1 LERAL
6 GLTVNELNNP
16 LAAGRSIL
24 ERIEATNDRVNI
36 VEQEV
41 STKGVPYYHG
51 YENEDIEEWIAQ
63 VEALFT
69 ASGREV
75 GANNTNIARYAIGG
89 LRGPALNWYTERKA
103 AGGGNLINWADAD
116 NDNDLKHRIKQKFI
130 SEEVRRG
137 KLSELKYIKQR
148 EGESVEN
155 YATRFK
161 KILRIANRGINLPDI
176 FKVELFVDG
185 LRSELVEQTRY
196 GNLGNLN
203 DAIERAKLVERI
215 RGEKIQHEIYQEVN
229 EKGVA
234 DILRKYSNPYRNK
247 DNEIFQKM
255 QEDVKDTNELEERL
269 KKLEIKTL
277 NNERRND
284 FRNVTCYTCGERGHT
299 SRVCRQKVNRNFR
312 NQRNGNNVRR
322 NEQRNINY
330 LGNYHNNDNDE
341 YEDEEYDYEYGYDY
355 EGEMY
360 NTDIP
365 TGKRRREEEERYEN
379 NVQNVKVKPRKK
391 LSDETKWKMQ
401 MNRQASNKCSNCG
414 QMGHYAKNCNN
425 PPLEKQRLKV
435 NPDDIEKFAEQ
446 EFLNS
451 TVKLPRRDFMRLGG
465 NKAIKGY
472 KNAITNY

>member
-1 LERAL
+1 
-6 GLTVNELNNP
+6 
-16 LAAGRSIL
+16 
-24 ERIEATNDRVNI
+24 
-36 VEQEV
+36 
-41 STKGVPYYHG
+41 
-51 YENEDIEEWIAQ
+51 
-63 VEALFT
+63 
-69 ASGREV
+69 
-75 GANNTNIARYAIGG
+75 
-89 LRGPALNWYTERKA
+89 
-103 AGGGNLINWADAD
+103 
-116 NDNDLKHRIKQKFI
+116 
-130 SEEVRRG
+130 
-137 KLSELKYIKQR
+137 
-148 EGESVEN
+148 
-155 YATRFK
+155 
-161 KILRIANRGINLPDI
+161 
-176 FKVELFVDG
+176 
-185 LRSELVEQTRY
+185 
-196 GNLGNLN
+196 
-203 DAIERAKLVERI
+203 
-215 RGEKIQHEIYQEVN
+215 
-229 EKGVA
+229 
-234 DILRKYSNPYRNK
+234 
-247 DNEIFQKM
+247 M

-312 NQRNGNNVRR
+312 NQRNGNSGRR

-330 LGNYHNNDNDE
+330 LGNYHNNENDE
-341 YEDEEYDYEYGYDY
+341 YEDEGYDYEYGYDY

-391 LSDETKWKMQ
+391 LSDEAKWKMQ

-435 NPDDIEKFAEQ
+435 NPEDIEKFAEQ

-465 NKAIKGY
+465 NKAVKGY